1 MKGLLLKDLMN
12 LKKQSL
18 LLLIVVGFYLVV
30 SLVNASVSVFSTM
43 LTVMCAMLP
52 ITAMSYDERAH
63 WDRYALTMPLSR
75 RDLVVEKYLLGFLM
89 LLGALALSLLVQA
102 IAGQLM
108 EEALATGLLSLAT
121 GLLFQL
127 LTMPVMFKLGVEKG
141 RMAMLVLIF
150 LPAILMMLLPS
161 EASNLLN
168 EQTLSAMTWAA
179 PVGMLALWFV
189 SMGISLALYRGKE
202 LQ

>member
-18 LLLIVVGFYLVV
+18 LLLVVIVFYLAL
-30 SLVNASVSVFSTM
+30 SFASQSISVFGTM
-43 LTVMCAMLP
+43 VTVMCAMLP

-75 RDLVVEKYLLGFLM
+75 RDLVVEKYLLGLLM
-89 LLGALALSLLVQA
+89 LLGSLGLSLLVQA
-102 IAGQLM
+102 VAGLPFG
-108 EEALATGLLSLAT
+108 EALASSLSSLT
-121 GLLFQL
+121 VGLLFQL

-141 RMAMLVLIF
+141 RVAMLAMIFIPALLI
-150 LPAILMMLLPS
+150 MLLPKEMES
-161 EASNLLN
+161 LLDG
-168 EQTLSAMTWAA
+168 QTLGMLTWAA
-179 PVGMLALWFV
+179 PVCVLALWFV
-189 SMGISLALYRGKE
+189 SMGIALALYRGKE